1 MEILQYVGNKRKEMC
16 LSWLF
21 WIILLHVDPT
31 QSVHLLSL
39 WNQTTFM
46 FAQSYKYYIFDIVW
60 IFMTINV
67 FSCVEL
73 YTLASPTV
81 AAAVD
86 ILWCCNIQRHH
97 ERFSEATCSQGIGRL
112 YQFVRRYPVTGSLSS
127 SNCDRWRLCLQL
139 SLFLPGLNLE
149 AIYPPKIKKGK

>member
-1 MEILQYVGNKRKEMC
+1 MFILIMLNYTITCRSHSKC
-16 LSWLF
+16 F
-21 WIILLHVDPT
+21 
-31 QSVHLLSL
+31 LLSL

-73 YTLASPTV
+73 CTLASPTV

-139 SLFLPGLNLE
+139 SLSSPWLEPGSNISSE
-149 AIYPPKIKKGK
+149 NKERKIKARS

>member
-1 MEILQYVGNKRKEMC
+1 MFILIMLNYTITCRSHSKCSSFVFVEPDNIYVCSK
-16 LSWLF
+16 L
-21 WIILLHVDPT
+21 
-31 QSVHLLSL
+31 
-39 WNQTTFM
+39 
-46 FAQSYKYYIFDIVW
+46 YYIFDIVW

>member
-1 MEILQYVGNKRKEMC
+1 MFILIMLNYTITCRSHSKCSSVVFVEPDNIYVCSK
-16 LSWLF
+16 L
-21 WIILLHVDPT
+21 
-31 QSVHLLSL
+31 
-39 WNQTTFM
+39 
-46 FAQSYKYYIFDIVW
+46 YYIFDIVW